1 MAAKKKDGEGATPG
15 TVDQKPEEQATLAEQ
30 AETGPKPG
38 TGDALP
44 GEGAAPAVSEKNS
57 ADTAPPASSENPA
70 SETPPAL
77 ETLKPTAV
85 ASGSEQI
92 AETAGAVE
100 LASPRMDPPL
110 ERLEVLADRHRVP
123 TWQQAS
129 LCRFMD
135 WADGKV
141 VSNAEYLDALG
152 KLKSR
157 RVGGGRMG

>member
-1 MAAKKKDGEGATPG
+1 MAAKKKDSEGATSEA
-15 TVDQKPEEQATLAEQ
+15 VEQKPEEQATLAEQ
-30 AETGPKPG
+30 AEIGPKPD

-44 GEGAAPAVSEKNS
+44 GEGAVPVVSEENS
-57 ADTAPPASSENPA
+57 ADTAPPANSETPA
-70 SETPPAL
+70 SESPTPDTPPVL
-77 ETLKPTAV
+77 ESL
-85 ASGSEQI
+85 G
-92 AETAGAVE
+92 
-100 LASPRMDPPL
+100 
-110 ERLEVLADRHRVP
+110 VLADRHRVP

-135 WADGKV
+135 WADGKM